1 MEYVSLVSST
11 QASTLHSSASCL
23 RSRELR
29 EEVSQ
34 VRVQQLL
41 HDTEMAAAMTS
52 MCCQHGGAYPFVE
65 IGLVSVTQ
73 LSPLTDLL
81 DMPGTWAGATEVKE

>member
-1 MEYVSLVSST
+1 
-11 QASTLHSSASCL
+11 
-23 RSRELR
+23 
-29 EEVSQ
+29 
-34 VRVQQLL
+34 
-41 HDTEMAAAMTS
+41 MAAAMTS